1 MILARSQKLHVQS
14 CRSQTFLVIWL
25 IRKGLISLVKVFMVN
40 TISLCVLSD
49 IAALIRELNNLS
61 NGLSQLSEENEALRE
76 QLGLDP
82 RQQVD
87 LSPLRFRKKNE
98 FEKLNQEYKLLSNE
112 VSY

>member
-1 MILARSQKLHVQS
+1 MILTRSQSYMYITNIFGDLARSQRFNFTSKSIL
-14 CRSQTFLVIWL
+14 
-25 IRKGLISLVKVFMVN
+25 MVN

-49 IAALIRELNNLS
+49 IAALTRELNNLS
-61 NGLSQLSEENEALRE
+61 DRLNQLSEENEALRE

-112 VSY
+112 VNY